1 MHRGENW
8 QDRHWSSRALH
19 RVDELTSHAGAGLTA
34 VAVLVLWAVI
44 GAVTGFPD
52 WWETVLYSVTS
63 SVTLVV
69 VFAIQHTQTRQ
80 QLATQRKLDELL
92 RALPDADDRVIAVE
106 EATDGELEA
115 LAGRNLEQRER
126 AADQTPR

>member
-1 MHRGENW
+1 MAVETDADREPEERRSFAERSRSRPGASGRAGRPAVHRGENW

-19 RVDELTSHAGAGLTA
+19 RVDELTSHAGSGLTA

-69 VFAIQHTQTRQ
+69 VLGPAVLQIQ
-80 QLATQRKLDELL
+80 
-92 RALPDADDRVIAVE
+92 
-106 EATDGELEA
+106 
-115 LAGRNLEQRER
+115 
-126 AADQTPR
+126 DQF